1 MNTFSDYKAAWISIE
16 DSAWCSIWSSVRGS
30 VVYSAWSSNI
40 TKFPAVTSVEINIS
54 IATEDYFQNEL

>member
-30 VVYSAWSSNI
+30 VVYSAWSLNI